1 MRVLHENAKDKLPL
15 GTKYL
20 SPNEM
25 EQWGWPDGTFMIDQ
39 SVTEAA
45 IFFQV
50 KKNNFF
56 WDPVVAMQLLQ

>member
-1 MRVLHENAKDKLPL
+1 MRVLHENSKDKLPL

-25 EQWGWPDGTFMIDQ
+25 EQWGWPGGTFMIDQ

-56 WDPVVAMQLLQ
+56 